1 MAAALVAAR
10 LPRPQ
15 REFVDVV
22 GRETMEFGSSGVRL
36 RPVSSLLVYRLKGI
50 ISESRTGMC
59 RNFLFR
65 KPFSKRKVHI
75 AVVSEGDDDITDIQE
90 LADGSLFF
98 SFAGSPSSVEA
109 SAQPRAKQN
118 DNIKMNGCASAHNL
132 TRTTLPPRQP
142 SSFRKKS
149 PIPSR
154 EPGSSS
160 EVQAATSQSAVAEDR
175 NTNKGAI
182 PSKSGKHERPLSL
195 FLKKSP
201 IPKERRVSS
210 SKKSS
215 SNEVSSAI
223 EAPRK
228 SKLTKRSSISKNR
241 DTAPA
246 LTSEKKRNSSEASGV
261 GEASI
266 KAKPA
271 VIDLESDSPFS
282 SELKEIL
289 NHSKQNRKQT
299 AGQATE
305 SVETST
311 AAPAEDASSA
321 NKSSKPSKA
330 ANVNIEVGQAEG
342 LKNSV
347 LSKDLSNFKLPE
359 LRSKAKARGLKGY
372 SKLKKSE
379 LIDLIATREVT

>member
-1 MAAALVAAR
+1 
-10 LPRPQ
+10 
-15 REFVDVV
+15 
-22 GRETMEFGSSGVRL
+22 
-36 RPVSSLLVYRLKGI
+36 
-50 ISESRTGMC
+50 
-59 RNFLFR
+59 
-65 KPFSKRKVHI
+65 
-75 AVVSEGDDDITDIQE
+75 
-90 LADGSLFF
+90 
-98 SFAGSPSSVEA
+98 
-109 SAQPRAKQN
+109 
-118 DNIKMNGCASAHNL
+118 
-132 TRTTLPPRQP
+132 
-142 SSFRKKS
+142 
-149 PIPSR
+149 
-154 EPGSSS
+154 
-160 EVQAATSQSAVAEDR
+160 
-175 NTNKGAI
+175 
-182 PSKSGKHERPLSL
+182 
-195 FLKKSP
+195 
-201 IPKERRVSS
+201 
-210 SKKSS
+210 
-215 SNEVSSAI
+215 VSSAI

-228 SKLTKRSSISKNR
+228 SKFTKRSPISKNR
-241 DTAPA
+241 DTVPA

-305 SVETST
+305 SVETAT

-330 ANVNIEVGQAEG
+330 ANVNMEVGQGEG

-379 LIDLIATREVT
+379 LIDLIAACEVT